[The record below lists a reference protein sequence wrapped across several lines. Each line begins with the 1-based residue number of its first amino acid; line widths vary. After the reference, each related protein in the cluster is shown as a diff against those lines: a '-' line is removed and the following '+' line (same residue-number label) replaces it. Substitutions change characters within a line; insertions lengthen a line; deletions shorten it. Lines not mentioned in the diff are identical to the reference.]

1 MSLRSIAFPKVKNI
15 QSDVCKILFREKIV
29 EEGGREWILNF
40 ENSFVSDINN
50 VVFLLNEKIKEIFD
64 GVDDIRMPNFTT
76 NENNSLIILESN
88 DVIALIDG
96 DMMRLLGFSF
106 SHPKDLTDYS
116 PNRKHVGVTSPNLSI
131 FQPQEIMIISNIV
144 EESYYAQSRPNIL
157 RIVPIPDQQ
166 QVTGYNY
173 VQFEQHDDIGIKL
186 DRIDDIE
193 IKILTRKGELVDFI
207 DDECDVKLQ
216 LEFKRITK

>member
-1 MSLRSIAFPKVKNI
+1 M
-15 QSDVCKILFREKIV
+15 IL
-29 EEGGREWILNF
+29 
-40 ENSFVSDINN
+40 
-50 VVFLLNEKIKEIFD
+50 
-64 GVDDIRMPNFTT
+64 
-76 NENNSLIILESN
+76 LESN
-88 DVIALIDG
+88 GVNCYLDG

-106 SHPKDLTDYS
+106 SHPKELTEFIENGKYS
-116 PNRKHVGVTSPNLSI
+116 GVTSTNIFL

-144 EESYYAQSRPNIL
+144 EEAYYAQSRPNIL

>member
-1 MSLRSIAFPKVKNI
+1 V
-15 QSDVCKILFREKIV
+15 
-29 EEGGREWILNF
+29 
-40 ENSFVSDINN
+40 
-50 VVFLLNEKIKEIFD
+50 FD
-64 GVDDIRMPNFTT
+64 GVDDIIMPNFTT